1 VRIEG
6 HADSDP
12 VTSLTFPDNVALSRA
27 RAEKVAALFRLRL
40 SDPSRVSATGFGATQ
55 PIADNSTADGKA
67 LNRRVEVVI
76 PRSE

>member
-1 VRIEG
+1 
-6 HADSDP
+6 
-12 VTSLTFPDNVALSRA
+12 
-27 RAEKVAALFRLRL
+27 
-40 SDPSRVSATGFGATQ
+40 VSATGFGATQ